1 MARIVVYDGTA
12 VLVEHGGATAGVS
25 GVRPDDPWRT
35 SVRLR
40 SSAAA
45 AILALALAADVSGC
59 ASGAVIDIP
68 DSAVSASATNVPP
81 ATSAPATAEQ
91 DVDCAGALAATAIE
105 QDTGL
110 PAGSV
115 VLAAAGDTCSY
126 ALAGNDSAV
135 VLTLHRGPLLETFTG
150 AGEAA
155 GAVPV
160 SLGTAAYWLPG
171 LAPAPSEL
179 AVLAGGWE
187 LRIVSS
193 VGEQATLVDW
203 AVSALASVGV
213 PLAVA

>member
-1 MARIVVYDGTA
+1 MQ
-12 VLVEHGGATAGVS
+12 
-25 GVRPDDPWRT
+25 
-35 SVRLR
+35 LR
-40 SSAAA
+40 SPTAAA
-45 AILALALAADVSGC
+45 LLALAIGMSGC
-59 ASGAVIDIP
+59 ACGTAIDIP
-68 DSAVSASATNVPP
+68 DSARGKS
-81 ATSAPATAEQ
+81 ATSAPTATPAPTAVEQ
-91 DVDCAGALAATAIE
+91 DVDCAGALPVTTIE

-115 VLAAAGDTCSY
+115 VLAAARDTCSY

-135 VLTLHRGPLLETFTG
+135 VLILHRGPLLETFTG
-150 AGEAA
+150 EGKAI
-155 GAVPV
+155 GAVPI
-160 SLGTAAYWLPG
+160 SLGTAAYWLEG

-193 VGEQATLVDW
+193 IGKQSTLVDW